1 MLKRNLTNGFTIIWG
16 KRPHIKVPGPLCLNI
31 CEMQEVKEFRARYGD
46 AGLSTK
52 IVDIILKHGSFGY
65 MKKEEIEQIR
75 EMRKVEAQLIKDEQV
90 ESSSLIKTVANEIA
104 VELRKHYNMST
115 VGPWIGEKERPEAII
130 EKCLG
135 KLFPHQANLPSKEEM
150 DRRVAGANKALS
162 VFGSPRFAKKKVV
175 KAKEFK
181 PKFTGVS
188 GLRSPDGREFL

>member
-1 MLKRNLTNGFTIIWG
+1 MPSK
-16 KRPHIKVPGPLCLNI
+16 
-31 CEMQEVKEFRARYGD
+31 
-46 AGLSTK
+46 
-52 IVDIILKHGSFGY
+52 
-65 MKKEEIEQIR
+65 
-75 EMRKVEAQLIKDEQV
+75 
-90 ESSSLIKTVANEIA
+90 SSSLLKTVASEIA

-162 VFGSPRFAKKKVV
+162 VFRSPRFAKKKVV
-175 KAKEFK
+175 KAKAFK